1 MKREGGNQKGQE
13 TSLSA
18 VAGGEG
24 RGRGIPLPPFPFS
37 LLPKT
42 GRLLVSVLAI
52 ALGVALGYAVQLINH
67 SAANEFAQAL
77 FTLSGEADLTVR
89 GARSGFD
96 EALYPPIARMTEV
109 AVASPA
115 VEIDARLP
123 GKDDPLRIVGLDVM
137 RAGRLQPGLV
147 GEGSDRLDTLRSN
160 TVFLSRSAA
169 DWLGLKAGGRLS
181 IQVGLAP
188 VELEVA
194 GLLENGVGSQRIAVM
209 DIAGAQWRL
218 QRLGRLTRIDIRLR
232 PGVDAAQFQR
242 RLQNQLPPGVF
253 VERPRSTVESNLRL
267 SRAYRINLNVLALV
281 ALFTGA
287 LLVFSTQALS
297 VVRRRAELA
306 LLRVLG
312 MTRRRV
318 VRLLAV
324 ESAIVGAIG
333 ALLGLA
339 IGHVLA
345 DAIVGAVGADLGAGF
360 FAGVRPTLQVDWFAL
375 ALFFSAGVIA
385 ALAGGLLPAI
395 EAARAQPA
403 RALKAGD
410 EQMGYRRIQSPWPG
424 LVLMLGGAV
433 STQLPPL
440 NGLPVFGYVSIAL
453 LLLGA
458 IALMPWISARVF
470 ARLPLPRIAWGA
482 LAVAQLR
489 GAAAQTGVSLA
500 SIVAAVGLMVA
511 MAIMVASFRISLD
524 SWLHRMLPADAY
536 LRAGAGG
543 DTGFL
548 NEAAQQAI
556 ARLPGLQRVEFLRV
570 QQILIDPAFPRVTL
584 LARDLDAQRA
594 ETVLP
599 LVTGVVRP
607 GPRDPPPV
615 WVTEP
620 AADLFKLRP
629 GARISLPIGGRSLP
643 FTVAGIWR
651 DYARQNGA
659 FLIDRALY
667 VQLTGDNFATDAGL
681 WLGDGV
687 QVERLKQALR
697 ETVPDGSRI
706 ELSAPAEIRQLSLAI
721 FDRTFAV
728 TYALEACAIVI
739 GLFGLSSSVAALVL
753 ARRREFGMLRHIGM
767 TRRQIA
773 AMLGAEGL
781 LSSGLGVMV
790 GLVLGWAISLILI
803 HVVNRQSFH
812 WSMEL
817 HIPWSGLAVFA
828 LAMLALAT
836 VTAAAT
842 GRQAMGVEAV
852 RAVRE
857 DW

>member
-1 MKREGGNQKGQE
+1 M
-13 TSLSA
+13 
-18 VAGGEG
+18 
-24 RGRGIPLPPFPFS
+24 
-37 LLPKT
+37 LLQPVIAAQLRQYK
-42 GRLLVSVLAI
+42 GRLLISVLAI
-52 ALGVALGYAVQLINH
+52 ALGVALGYAVQLVNH

-89 GARSGFD
+89 GARGGFD
-96 EALYPPIARMTEV
+96 ETLFPPIARMPEV

-123 GKDDPLRIVGLDVM
+123 GKDDPLRVVGLDVM
-137 RAGRLQPGLV
+137 RAGRLQPGLA
-147 GEGSDRLDTLRSN
+147 GEGNDRLDTLRSD
-160 TVFLSRSAA
+160 TVFLSRPAA
-169 DWLGLKAGGRLS
+169 EWLGLKAGDRLS
-181 IQVGLAP
+181 IQVGLDR
-188 VELEVA
+188 VQVEVA
-194 GLLENGVGSQRIAVM
+194 GVLDNRVESQRLAVM
-209 DIAGAQWRL
+209 DIAAAQWRL
-218 QRLGRLTRIDIRLR
+218 QRLGHLTRIDLRLR
-232 PGVDAAQFQR
+232 PGVDVIGFQR
-242 RLQNQLPPGVF
+242 QLQSELPPGVF

-267 SRAYRINLNVLALV
+267 SRAYRVNLNVLALV

-312 MTRRRV
+312 MTRRQV
-318 VRLLAV
+318 VRLLAL
-324 ESAIVGAIG
+324 ESAIVGVVGAI
-333 ALLGLA
+333 LGLA
-339 IGHVLA
+339 VGHVLA
-345 DAIVGAVGADLGAGF
+345 AAIVGAVGADLGAGF
-360 FAGVRPTLQVDWFAL
+360 FAGVRPRLQVDAAAL
-375 ALFFSAGVIA
+375 ALFFAAGVIA
-385 ALAGGLLPAI
+385 ALVGGLLPAI

-410 EQMGYRRIQSPWPG
+410 EQTGYRRIQSPWLG
-424 LVLMLGGAV
+424 LVLLLGGAI
-433 STQLPPL
+433 TAQLPPL
-440 NGLPVFGYVSIAL
+440 TGLPLFGYISIAL
-453 LLLGA
+453 LLIGA

-470 ARLPLPRIAWGA
+470 ARVPLPRAAWGA
-482 LAVAQLR
+482 LAIAQLR

-500 SIVAAVGLMVA
+500 SIVAAVGLMVS
-511 MAIMVASFRISLD
+511 MAIMVASFRNSLD
-524 SWLHRMLPADAY
+524 AWLHRMLPANVY
-536 LRAGAGG
+536 LRAGAAG

-548 NEAAQQAI
+548 DWPAQQAI
-556 ARLPGLQRVEFLRV
+556 ARLPGLQRVEFLRA

-584 LARDLDAQRA
+584 IARDLDATRA

-607 GPRDPPPV
+607 APGDPPSV

-629 GARISLPIGGRSLP
+629 GARITLPIGGHSLP

-667 VQLTGDNFATDAGL
+667 VQLSGDTVATDAGL
-681 WLGDGV
+681 WLMDGV
-687 QVERLKQALR
+687 EVERVRQALR
-697 ETVPDGSRI
+697 EAVPNGERI
-706 ELSAPAEIRQLSLAI
+706 EVSEPGEIRRLSLTI

-728 TYALEACAIVI
+728 TYALEACAILI

-781 LSSGLGVMV
+781 LSSGLGVAV
-790 GLVLGWAISLILI
+790 GLVLGWSISLILV

-812 WSMEL
+812 WSMEV
-817 HIPWSGLAVFA
+817 HVPWTGLVVFA
-828 LAMLALAT
+828 LAMLALAA

-842 GRQAMGVEAV
+842 GRQAMGGEAV